1 MEISVPPYRADVT
14 REIDVIEEI
23 LRVYGYNKVSSQDKI
38 AFTPVRLTL
47 DDQDSLE
54 NFWARMLQSNGFNE
68 VMNNSLTSLKE
79 EKADAV
85 TLLNPLSNELSTMRQ
100 SLLEGLLQNADYNI
114 KRKNQDIKFFELGKI
129 YFKKKFEERKQ
140 LAILVSGN
148 NNPEN
153 WMLSKSPT
161 DFSS

>member
-1 MEISVPPYRADVT
+1 LEISVPPYRADVT

-23 LRVYGYNKVSSQDKI
+23 LRVYGYNKVSSQEKI

-129 YFKKKFEERKQ
+129 YFKK
-140 LAILVSGN
+140 
-148 NNPEN
+148 EN
-153 WMLSKSPT
+153 LKSESNWQFLFPVIIT
-161 DFSS
+161 LKTGF

>member
-85 TLLNPLSNELSTMRQ
+85 TLL
-100 SLLEGLLQNADYNI
+100 
-114 KRKNQDIKFFELGKI
+114 
-129 YFKKKFEERKQ
+129 
-140 LAILVSGN
+140 IL
-148 NNPEN
+148 
-153 WMLSKSPT
+153 
-161 DFSS
+161 

>member
-129 YFKKKFEERKQ
+129 YFKKRNLKSANNWQF
-140 LAILVSGN
+140 LFPVIIILKTGC
-148 NNPEN
+148 
-153 WMLSKSPT
+153 
-161 DFSS
+161 

>member
-23 LRVYGYNKVSSQDKI
+23 LRVYGYNKVSSQEKI

-114 KRKNQDIKFFELGKI
+114 KRKNQDIKFFELGKSTS
-129 YFKKKFEERKQ
+129 KRK
-140 LAILVSGN
+140 I
-148 NNPEN
+148 
-153 WMLSKSPT
+153 
-161 DFSS
+161 